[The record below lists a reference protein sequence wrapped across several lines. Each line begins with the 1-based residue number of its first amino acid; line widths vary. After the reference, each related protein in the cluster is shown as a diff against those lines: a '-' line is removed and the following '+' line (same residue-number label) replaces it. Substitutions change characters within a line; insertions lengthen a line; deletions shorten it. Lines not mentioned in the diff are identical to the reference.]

1 MQKKN
6 AGRKKTGKKRRKK
19 NVAVDIAFNSSSP
32 RALRR
37 LSLSLSLSLTSRC
50 GDLASPTFQ
59 FNKHAMSSIA
69 VAGAVRAVRRADA
82 KSIFFWA
89 KLFFCLVCPPVAVT
103 LELHSVETVSLWI
116 IGTSFV
122 LWMLG
127 FLPGE
132 LR

>member
-1 MQKKN
+1 MQKITQGEKK
-6 AGRKKTGKKRRKK
+6 RKKKKK

-37 LSLSLSLSLTSRC
+37 LSLYLSLSLSLTSRC

>member
-1 MQKKN
+1 MQKKTQ
-6 AGRKKTGKKRRKK
+6 GEKKRKKKKKRCSRHRLQHFF
-19 NVAVDIAFNSSSP
+19 AARSSP
-32 RALRR
+32 S

-116 IGTSFV
+116 IGNSFV